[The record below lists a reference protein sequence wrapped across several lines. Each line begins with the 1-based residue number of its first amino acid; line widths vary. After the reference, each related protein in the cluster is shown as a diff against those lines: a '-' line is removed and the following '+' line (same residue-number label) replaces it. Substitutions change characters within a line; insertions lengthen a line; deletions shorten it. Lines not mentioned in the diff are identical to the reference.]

1 MCGLLRSESQCV
13 VYTMSTYECLCRW
26 VNFLP
31 FHLIYSLPSPLS
43 PHESLPFAPFL
54 PSPSLSPPFSL
65 HPPCLPSHPFCLA
78 VIFSHPFHSFSILPS
93 FFNSPFLSLFL
104 NSPFLSL
111 FLNSFTLSQF
121 SLPFTLSQFSLPF
134 SILPSFH
141 SFSILPSFHSFLIIS
156 PFLFLLFTC
165 FRLCFIDEE
174 VCPM

>member
-65 HPPCLPSHPFCLA
+65 HPPCLPSPSLSPFPPFLPCCNLFTSLSLFLNSPFLFQ
-78 VIFSHPFHSFSILPS
+78 FSLPFTLSQFFYSFSILPS
-93 FFNSPFLSLFL
+93 FFNSSFLSLFL

-111 FLNSFTLSQF
+111 FLNNF
-121 SLPFTLSQFSLPF
+121 SLPFLT
-134 SILPSFH
+134 FH
-141 SFSILPSFHSFLIIS
+141 
-156 PFLFLLFTC
+156 LFQVVLH
-165 FRLCFIDEE
+165 
-174 VCPM
+174 

>member
-65 HPPCLPSHPFCLA
+65 HPPCLPS
-78 VIFSHPFHSFSILPS
+78 PS
-93 FFNSPFLSLFL
+93 LSPFPPFLPCCNLFTSLSLFL
-104 NSPFLSL
+104 NSPFL
-111 FLNSFTLSQF
+111 FQF
-121 SLPFTLSQFSLPF
+121 SLPFTLSQFF
-134 SILPSFH
+134 Y

>member
-54 PSPSLSPPFSL
+54 PSPSLSPFPPFL
-65 HPPCLPSHPFCLA
+65 PCCNLFTS
-78 VIFSHPFHSFSILPS
+78 
-93 FFNSPFLSLFL
+93 LSLFL
-104 NSPFLSL
+104 NSPFL
-111 FLNSFTLSQF
+111 FQF
-121 SLPFTLSQFSLPF
+121 SLPFTLSQFF
-134 SILPSFH
+134 Y